1 MIVMDWKLEVIV
13 VPVSDVE
20 RAKTYYADRLGFNVD
35 VDHRDG
41 DFRVV
46 QLTPRGSACS
56 ITFGTGINPS
66 EPGTL
71 GGLQITVSDIEQA
84 HRELTERG
92 VEISE
97 IQHFVHGQ
105 PTPGPDPDRAP
116 FNSFIFFQDPDGNRW
131 AIQEGPR

>member
-1 MIVMDWKLEVIV
+1 MDWKLEVIV
-13 VPVSDVE
+13 VPVSDVD
-20 RAKTYYADRLGFNVD
+20 RAKEFYADKLGFDED

-46 QLTPRGSACS
+46 QLTPPGSACS
-56 ITFGTGINPS
+56 ITFGSGINPS

-71 GGLQITVSDIEQA
+71 GGLQITVSDIEEA
-84 HRELTERG
+84 HRFLTERG

-97 IQHFVHGQ
+97 IQHFEHGQ
-105 PTPGPDPDRAP
+105 AVPGPDPERTA
-116 FNSFIFFQDPDGNRW
+116 FNSFIFFADPDGNRW